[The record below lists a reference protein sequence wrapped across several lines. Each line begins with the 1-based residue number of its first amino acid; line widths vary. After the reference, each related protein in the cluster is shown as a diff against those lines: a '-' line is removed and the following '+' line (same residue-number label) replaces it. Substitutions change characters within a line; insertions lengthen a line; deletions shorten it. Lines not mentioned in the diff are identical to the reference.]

1 MSSLVQDIKAK
12 LRKGNT
18 VEDNLIMDDDGIQ

>member
-1 MSSLVQDIKAK
+1 MSSLVQDIKEK

>member
-18 VEDNLIMDDDGIQ
+18 VEDNLIMDDAIQ

>member
-18 VEDNLIMDDDGIQ
+18 VEDNLIMDDGIQ

>member
-1 MSSLVQDIKAK
+1 MSSLVQDIKEK

-18 VEDNLIMDDDGIQ
+18 VEDNLIMDDGIQ